1 MYVDSHCHL
10 DDLKFQGE
18 LDQLIQRAKGN
29 KVETLVTI
37 GTSLG
42 AIPDVQEIAR
52 KYPQVYYSV
61 GIHPDEAHTLESLD
75 SLKDTLCAC
84 AKDSK
89 MVAFGETGI
98 DYYHAEN
105 PRLPQQ
111 QSFRAHLQAAK
122 ATGLPVII
130 HCRGDGAE
138 EDILRIIDE
147 EKYTPDHIPGVIH
160 CFTGSKDFAHGAL
173 DRGFYI
179 SLSGIITFKNAVEL
193 QAIAKALPLD
203 RILIETDSPYLA
215 PMPFR
220 GKRNEPSFVVH
231 TAAGLATL
239 RNVSVETIAQTTTE
253 NFYKVFSK
261 CQRP

>member
-18 LDQLIQRAKGN
+18 VDQLVQRAKAN

-42 AIPDVQEIAR
+42 AVPDVQAIAR

-61 GIHPDEAHTLESLD
+61 GIHPDEAHISELPQ

-84 AKDSK
+84 AKDPK
-89 MVAFGETGI
+89 MVGFGETGI

-111 QSFRAHLQAAK
+111 ESFRAHLQAAN

-147 EKYTPDHIPGVIH
+147 ENYTPGHVPGVIH
-160 CFTGSKDFAHGAL
+160 CFTGSKEFAHGAL

-193 QAIAKALPLD
+193 QDIAKTLPLD

-231 TAAGLATL
+231 TAAGLAAL
-239 RNVSVETIAQTTTE
+239 RNVSVETIAQSTTD
-253 NFYKVFSK
+253 NFYKVFAK

>member
-18 LDQLIQRAKGN
+18 VDQLIQRARAN
-29 KVETLVTI
+29 NIETLVTI

-42 AIPDVQEIAR
+42 AIPAVQNIANT
-52 KYPQVYYSV
+52 YPQVYYSV
-61 GIHPDEAHTLESLD
+61 GIHPDEAHTLDTLD
-75 SLKDTLCAC
+75 SLKDTLYAC
-84 AKDSK
+84 AQDPK
-89 MVAFGETGI
+89 MVGFGETGI

-111 QSFRAHLQAAK
+111 ESFRAHLQAAN
-122 ATGLPVII
+122 ARGLPVII

-138 EDILRIIDE
+138 ADILRIIDE
-147 EKYTPDHIPGVIH
+147 EKYRPDHVPGVIH
-160 CFTGSKDFAHGAL
+160 CFTGSKEFAHEAL

-179 SLSGIITFKNAVEL
+179 SLSGIITFKNALDL
-193 QAIAKALPLD
+193 QAISKALPLD

-231 TAAGLATL
+231 TAAGLAAL
-239 RNVSVETIAQTTTE
+239 RNVSIETIAQSTTD
-253 NFYKVFSK
+253 NFYKVFAR